1 MTPDHF
7 IFRTRIDSKN
17 YVFKRSNFKITN
29 DQSELYKQRCMQ
41 QTAKSQQPHTGR
53 ELTSWHP
60 WSLLGRRNDT
70 VVSETAPPQL
80 HANECWAVRTMIMT
94 GQWTVTRRAMTLLWR
109 ISSLLFTV
117 AARLLSRF
125 SLVTKTFANVVIHSV
140 VCFSRDNEQTT
151 NPIRSP
157 RVVRLRVFTVLGWG
171 QH

>member
-1 MTPDHF
+1 MACISNVMTPDHF

-70 VVSETAPPQL
+70 GVPETAPPQL
-80 HANECWAVRTMIMT
+80 HADECWAVRTMIMT

-125 SLVTKTFANVVIHSV
+125 SLVTKTFANVVYSQRCV
-140 VCFSRDNEQTT
+140 SQQRQWT
-151 NPIRSP
+151 NNKSN
-157 RVVRLRVFTVLGWG
+157 T
-171 QH
+171 